1 MEIEDEMNVPS
12 VRRVG
17 DHERV
22 QSAIEGTFVVDSAGV
37 GGRFE
42 ERAMEAV
49 ALGGELGLRSGRCR
63 QRPEEPHSPR
73 AAGRS
78 LGDLLSGE
86 EGTEWGGTIGE
97 QTADLTRKAFLGRD
111 DLGDI
116 RFGHSKEYSRT
127 T

>member
-1 MEIEDEMNVPS
+1 MEIEDKMDALS
-12 VRRVG
+12 IGRVS

-22 QSAIEGTFVVDSAGV
+22 QSAIERPIVVDSAGV

-97 QTADLTRKAFLGRD
+97 
-111 DLGDI
+111 
-116 RFGHSKEYSRT
+116 
-127 T
+127 